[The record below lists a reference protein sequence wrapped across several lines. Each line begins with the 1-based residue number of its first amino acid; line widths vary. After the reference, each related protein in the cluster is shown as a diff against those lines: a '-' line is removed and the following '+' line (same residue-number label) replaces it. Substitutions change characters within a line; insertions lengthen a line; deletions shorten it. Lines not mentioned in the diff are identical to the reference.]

1 MRARRAGESALL
13 LLDVIDALNRT
24 NVPYAVV
31 GAMAASVHGVVR
43 ASMDADAVLALS
55 THELA
60 DLEKQL
66 RARGLET
73 ELRYGDD
80 DDPIAAVLALSDSFG
95 NRVDLLVGLRGLDP
109 AAFTRAFDVPF
120 QGESL
125 RIVGREDFIAMKVF
139 AHGPQD
145 IADAEFALVAAG
157 ESLDVPLLERLA
169 QRYGAETLAA
179 LRTMLAKRPAR

>member
-13 LLDVIDALNRT
+13 LLDVIDALNRA
-24 NVPYAVV
+24 NVRYAVV
-31 GAMAASVHGVVR
+31 GAMAASIHGIVR
-43 ASMDADAVLALS
+43 ASMDADAVLALP
-55 THELA
+55 THALA
-60 DLEKQL
+60 DLAKQL
-66 RARGLET
+66 RASGLET
-73 ELRYGDD
+73 DPRYGDD
-80 DDPIAAVLALSDSFG
+80 DDPIAVLAINDSFG

-125 RIVGREDFIAMKVF
+125 RVVGREDFIAMKLF

-145 IADAEFALVAAG
+145 IADAEFALIAAG
-157 ESLDVPLLERLA
+157 ESLNVPLLEKLA

-179 LRTMLAKRPAR
+179 LRTMVARRPAR

>member
-1 MRARRAGESALL
+1 MRAQRAGESALL
-13 LLDVIDALNRT
+13 LLDAIDAMKRA
-24 NVPYAVV
+24 NVRYAVV
-31 GAMAASVHGVVR
+31 GAMAASIHGVVR
-43 ASMDADAVLALS
+43 ASMDADAVLALPA
-55 THELA
+55 HELA
-60 DLEKQL
+60 GLERQL
-66 RARGLET
+66 RASGLET

-80 DDPIAAVLALSDSFG
+80 DDPIAAVLALNDSFG

-125 RIVGREDFIAMKVF
+125 RVVGREDFIAMKLF

-145 IADAEFALVAAG
+145 TADAEFALIAAG

-169 QRYGAETLAA
+169 QRYGPETLAA
-179 LRTMLAKRPAR
+179 LRAMLAKRSSR